1 MSLKRS
7 PDGCLSATDALLLHH
22 YRSKHQWE
30 EFNDDLVDTTT
41 EGIDQVERSEAWT
54 RVRTTFRR
62 IEPIDQRA
70 LQKVV
75 IEGLSLRQAALQL
88 GISAMTVQRRV
99 KRGLN
104 RLARE
109 LKEDQAGVCAS
120 RSICSWSVLMAALRA
135 DSCRS
140 APSRQNRS
148 IDNFRS

>member
-7 PDGCLSATDALLLHH
+7 PDGSLNATDALVLHH
-22 YRSKHQWE
+22 YRNKHQWE
-30 EFNDDLVDTTT
+30 EFNDDLVDKTT

-62 IEPIDQRA
+62 IETIDQRA

-75 IEGLSLRQAALQL
+75 SLRQAGLQL

-109 LKEDQAGVCAS
+109 LKEDQVGV
-120 RSICSWSVLMAALRA
+120 
-135 DSCRS
+135 
-140 APSRQNRS
+140 
-148 IDNFRS
+148 

>member
-7 PDGCLSATDALLLHH
+7 PDGSLNATDALVLHH
-22 YRSKHQWE
+22 YRNKHQWE
-30 EFNDDLVDTTT
+30 EFNDDLVDKTT

-62 IEPIDQRA
+62 IETIDQRA

-75 IEGLSLRQAALQL
+75 IEGLSLRQAGLQL

-109 LKEDQAGVCAS
+109 LKEDQAGV
-120 RSICSWSVLMAALRA
+120 
-135 DSCRS
+135 
-140 APSRQNRS
+140 
-148 IDNFRS
+148 